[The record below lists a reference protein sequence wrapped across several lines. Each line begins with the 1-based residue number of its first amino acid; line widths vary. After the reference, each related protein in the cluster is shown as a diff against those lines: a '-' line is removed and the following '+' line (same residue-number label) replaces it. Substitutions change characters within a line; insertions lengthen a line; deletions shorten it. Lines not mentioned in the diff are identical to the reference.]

1 MPKIKRL
8 ADVLR
13 ENPAFKPGWRHLEET
28 MPDGTMLVTGLE
40 NPRFGKVERVVVCR
54 DDGIPLFD
62 QYEIEE
68 GPVNKDGK
76 RALWSGAVIAPF
88 FEDDG
93 LYVGLIERIRELV
106 IDPKTGEQ
114 GKYMSTEFP
123 GGISKPSETPG
134 ETAVRELGEET
145 SKVAKKFYNIGKINP
160 NTAFYVTD
168 GVPVFAAEVDPAI
181 RSHLR
186 PDSNEPI
193 LRCKFLPYSDARKK
207 ILEQEVY
214 CGWTLSAFTLLDVLF
229 ESLNKISVRY
239 NPPDAK
245 RF

>member
-1 MPKIKRL
+1 MAKIRKL

-13 ENPAFKPGWRHLEET
+13 QNPAFKPGWSHMEET
-28 MPDGTMLVTGLE
+28 MPDGTRLVTGVE
-40 NPRFGKVERVVVCR
+40 NPRFGKVERIVICR
-54 DDGIPLFD
+54 DDGTPLWD
-62 QYEIEE
+62 QYQIEE

-88 FEDDG
+88 YEDNG
-93 LYVGLIERIRELV
+93 LYVGLIDRIRELI

-114 GKYMSTEFP
+114 GKFMSIEFP
-123 GGISKPSETPG
+123 RGISRPSEKQG

-181 RSHLR
+181 RSHLK

-193 LRCKFLPYSDARKK
+193 LKCNFLPYSEARKK
-207 ILEQEVY
+207 VLNQEVY
-214 CGWTLSAFTLLDVLF
+214 CGWTLSAFAMLDVLF
-229 ESLNKISVRY
+229 ESLNKIDVRY
-239 NPPDAK
+239 NPPAA
-245 RF
+245 RSF